1 MNGQNMLYYSL
12 HTWYTSFEF
21 AFINCY
27 FMQRRYYEVISYQ
40 YLSWLPEL
48 SSNPNNK
55 HMCLFLWKNDVCDF
69 LLRRKM
75 RKLAILLANV
85 KASIYVTKMV
95 SHSNEL
101 FTSIL
106 SKISCIIARRHSAEI
121 KWTTIR
127 LENEDSASLFEY
139 PLVVTRRHFY
149 EITDKF

>member
-27 FMQRRYYEVISYQ
+27 FMQRSLCNVVTSICHGC
-40 YLSWLPEL
+40 LSWAPIQTI
-48 SSNPNNK
+48 NI
-55 HMCLFLWKNDVCDF
+55 CAFFLWKNDVCDF

-127 LENEDSASLFEY
+127 LEKTPHHYLSTL
-139 PLVVTRRHFY
+139 
-149 EITDKF
+149 